1 MTTDIV
7 QLKEK
12 GKPIYLK
19 THTAAIDG
27 LESYPTKVDTDKMYQ
42 KLPKE
47 PLWTGGWY
55 GAAAGNGQVP
65 SKPLSQCQNGWILQW
80 QEYTKE
86 GTLNGACYHFSLFL
100 SSMRRIQVLEEL
112 FFFYMDTTLI
122 V

>member
-65 SKPLSQCQNGWILQW
+65 SKPLSQCENGWIF
-80 QEYTKE
+80 
-86 GTLNGACYHFSLFL
+86 NGKNIKRRYQTVHVITFL
-100 SSMRRIQVLEEL
+100 S
-112 FFFYMDTTLI
+112 T
-122 V
+122 